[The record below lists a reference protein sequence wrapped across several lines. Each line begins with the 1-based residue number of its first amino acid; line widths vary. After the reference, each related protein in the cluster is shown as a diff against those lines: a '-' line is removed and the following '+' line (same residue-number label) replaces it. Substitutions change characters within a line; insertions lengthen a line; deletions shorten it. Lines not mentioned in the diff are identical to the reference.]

1 MTLIKSTIS
10 IHLAIMLLIVL
21 SVSLM
26 MSQHCDCSLD
36 HSAPPCVECIFESS
50 FLPHDQKAQLD
61 SDLLKSCRI
70 PASFNQLY
78 PSGHPAG
85 IFSSPRFPKFFLI
98 RPVCINNLYELWNDG
113 QQ

>member
-36 HSAPPCVECIFESS
+36 YNTPPCVECIFESS

-61 SDLLKSCRI
+61 CESLESCGI
-70 PASFNQLY
+70 LPFFNQLY

-85 IFSSPRFPKFFLI
+85 IFRPPAFL
-98 RPVCINNLYELWNDG
+98 NS
-113 QQ
+113 